1 MVMRVS
7 VLAVALSFFSV
18 AAHAQQRLIVG
29 VTDLAVAA
37 RELPRQAAAVRGI
50 IGISSAIAVTGD
62 AERLRHLPFVRY
74 VEDDPPDAVSID
86 VEALEYGVNQINAE
100 AIWGGAPNATTLVAG
115 QGGAGVKVAVIDT
128 GIDCGHQDL
137 AGGCVYGVNYVNG
150 SQQPFDDHGHGTHV
164 GGIIAAR
171 QNGIGVIGVAPEA
184 TVYAVKVLDSAGSGS
199 WSSVA
204 MGIDWAVKNGMHV
217 INMSLG
223 ATNGSQAVADAV
235 ERAEAAGVLVVAS
248 AGNNGCCNSV
258 GYPAAYDGVLAVAAV
273 DSLEMRAS
281 FSSTGP
287 QVDIAAPGVGI
298 RSSVPTGS
306 CSLCDPSGYLW
317 LDGTSMAAPHVAGVG
332 ALLRSRGWSATEAA
346 SLMTTTAVDLGAP
359 GFDPEYGYGRVDA
372 LAATGGAP
380 PAPPPPAS
388 PADTVAPVVAVTAP
402 ANGSTVARRA
412 TVTIETTAS
421 DDVGVSRVEFFVNGS
436 LRCTDTAAPF
446 SCGWKVPNS
455 AKTNV
460 IDVRAWDAAG
470 NSGQARVTVTIR

>member
-7 VLAVALSFFSV
+7 VLAIALSLVSV

-37 RELPRQAAAVRGI
+37 RELPAQAATVRGI

-62 AERLRHLPFVRY
+62 PERLRHLPFVRY

-100 AIWGGAPNATTLVAG
+100 AIWGGAPNATTLIAG
-115 QGGAGVKVAVIDT
+115 QGGAGIKVAVIDT

-137 AGGCVYGVNYVNG
+137 AGGCVYGANFVNG
-150 SQQPFDDHGHGTHV
+150 SQPFDDNGHGTHV

-171 QNGIGVIGVAPEA
+171 QNGVGVIGVAPEA
-184 TVYAVKVLDSAGSGS
+184 TVYAVKVMDSAGSGS

-204 MGIDWAVKNGMHV
+204 MGIDWAVRNGMHV

-223 ATNGSQAVADAV
+223 ATTGSQAVADAV
-235 ERAEAAGVLVVAS
+235 ARAEAAGVLVVAS
-248 AGNNGCCNSV
+248 AGNSGCCNTV

-273 DSLEMRAS
+273 DSIEMRAG

-306 CSLCDPSGYLW
+306 CSLCDPSGYLVVERH
-317 LDGTSMAAPHVAGVG
+317 LDGGAARGRRWCAVAIARMVG
-332 ALLRSRGWSATEAA
+332 YGSRELDDDDCRRPRCAGLRYRIRLRSRGCAGRHRRRAAGAA
-346 SLMTTTAVDLGAP
+346 STGASGRHGRP
-359 GFDPEYGYGRVDA
+359 GCRHYRAGEWFSGSQARERHHPGDRERRRGRQPRGVLRQR
-372 LAATGGAP
+372 LAALHRHGCAILMRLEGAKQRQ
-380 PAPPPPAS
+380 
-388 PADTVAPVVAVTAP
+388 DQRD
-402 ANGSTVARRA
+402 RRA
-412 TVTIETTAS
+412 GARMRQ
-421 DDVGVSRVEFFVNGS
+421 G
-436 LRCTDTAAPF
+436 TAA
-446 SCGWKVPNS
+446 
-455 AKTNV
+455 
-460 IDVRAWDAAG
+460 RL
-470 NSGQARVTVTIR
+470 RVTVTIR